1 MPRVFEKPGFNN
13 VKLFILENHL
23 SLRKTNIMRI
33 DSKAVSSYYRK
44 MRIIT
49 LPQYNRIAFLHE
61 AMFNTVRLA
70 IYGEK
75 RYIRSRLDSVQN
87 ILVQLT
93 SIIKTDSDENELA
106 NELLLLYDYLYVK
119 LENEDIASMNDSLQV
134 LSLLHETFHNLIK
147 KRE

>member
-1 MPRVFEKPGFNN
+1 
-13 VKLFILENHL
+13 
-23 SLRKTNIMRI
+23 MRI